1 MKEVFD
7 RVKTHLL
14 AQGERSQQQ
23 PNGFQGD
30 GCAYHGANGLKC
42 AVGCLITEEAYS
54 KMLEG
59 DPVEVD
65 LVRAALVASGI
76 VDDFDTIDMLR
87 RLQRIH
93 DCFPPTAWEGALDD
107 LETKLFKQG
116 E

>member
-14 AQGERSQQQ
+14 AQGARARNDEGLCLFHAPS
-23 PNGFQGD
+23 
-30 GCAYHGANGLKC
+30 GLKC

-54 KMLEG
+54 DESLEG
-59 DPVEVD
+59 YSLWEPEVST
-65 LVRAALVASGI
+65 ALGASGI
-76 VDDFDTIDMLR
+76 VDDPRTLDMLH
-87 RLQRIH
+87 RLQNIH
-93 DCFPPTAWEGALDD
+93 DCLSPTAWEVALDD